1 MPQAGTLKEEK
12 GDSGRLVTTVTTV
25 LVVLNCHGC
34 RRGRHRR
41 QAAEWFGLF
50 VASWDSL
57 GLGEILRIHGPSWA
71 GFCGGPAVRKG
82 HQTHGAEQV

>member
-1 MPQAGTLKEEK
+1 MHFLVGAVARCHKQARQKRKRGTQ
-12 GDSGRLVTTVTTV
+12 GTVTTV

-57 GLGEILRIHGPSWA
+57 GLGEILH
-71 GFCGGPAVRKG
+71 
-82 HQTHGAEQV
+82 